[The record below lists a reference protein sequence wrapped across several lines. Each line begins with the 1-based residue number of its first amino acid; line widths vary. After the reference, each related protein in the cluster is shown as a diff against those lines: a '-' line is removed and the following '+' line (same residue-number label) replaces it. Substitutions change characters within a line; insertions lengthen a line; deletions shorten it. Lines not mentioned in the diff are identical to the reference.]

1 MLTNRIIKV
10 LIIKKYIIFKKFIGI
25 DLIKDKEFTLNNKED
40 LIELENIN
48 WEGNIEMNL

>member
-25 DLIKDKEFTLNNKED
+25 DLVKDKELTPNNKED
-40 LIELENIN
+40 LIELKDIN
-48 WEGNIEMNL
+48 